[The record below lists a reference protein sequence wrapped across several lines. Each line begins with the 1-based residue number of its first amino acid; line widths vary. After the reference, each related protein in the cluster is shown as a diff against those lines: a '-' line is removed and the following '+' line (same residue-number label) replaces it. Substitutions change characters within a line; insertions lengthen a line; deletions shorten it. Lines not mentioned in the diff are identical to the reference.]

1 MLKLITHEKTR
12 RRILLGAFVACILLT
27 LCLVGIIVSG
37 DDTGV
42 VNARTESSGF
52 YTQRPAAR
60 RIEEKN
66 TPLGVVLECR
76 LPINDR
82 VTANAN
88 LMFYTYHQY
97 VDVYIGQEH
106 VFSLYPP
113 ENCTFTK
120 TVGSSWV
127 KIPIYEQDR
136 GDDIRVILTPVYE
149 YVRERVPDFMIGSE
163 LDIFMHQFR
172 EDFLQLLISTLLI
185 LFGVVVIIPAGI
197 LREEGVLALCLSAIM
212 IGSWRMLDTLS
223 ITLLIEGHA
232 LLIYYMSLLMLMGV
246 GIPIANAVKNR
257 RDRKSCLL
265 FEAYALVTCLLVI
278 VLLAVQ
284 LMGLVDLRQTLWLAH
299 VVQIAGG
306 LLILGNLIYV
316 DKKAKGGAWL
326 RNRKI
331 TFCSLAV
338 AAFLDLALF
347 YVTGK
352 SDHLVVTP
360 LAYIVIVAVYS
371 VRLLTKYLN
380 QQMLLKDRENQ
391 LLQSRTTVALGQI
404 RSHFIFNL
412 LNAISGMCKSN
423 PAKADETI
431 VCFSRYLRANIDI
444 LQSDKLM
451 PFYQILET
459 LEDYIVLEQVRFGD
473 RIAFEADIEEDD
485 FLMPPLVLQPIV
497 ENAIKHGLTAKV
509 EGGTIWLSTR
519 SDSNWVYITV
529 TDDGVG
535 FQQHELHKD
544 GSVGLR
550 NVRFRLKHMVNGH
563 MTIESTPGQGTSVQ
577 IMIPRKD
584 S

>member
-1 MLKLITHEKTR
+1 
-12 RRILLGAFVACILLT
+12 
-27 LCLVGIIVSG
+27 
-37 DDTGV
+37 
-42 VNARTESSGF
+42 
-52 YTQRPAAR
+52 
-60 RIEEKN
+60 
-66 TPLGVVLECR
+66 
-76 LPINDR
+76 
-82 VTANAN
+82 
-88 LMFYTYHQY
+88 
-97 VDVYIGQEH
+97 
-106 VFSLYPP
+106 
-113 ENCTFTK
+113 
-120 TVGSSWV
+120 
-127 KIPIYEQDR
+127 
-136 GDDIRVILTPVYE
+136 
-149 YVRERVPDFMIGSE
+149 
-163 LDIFMHQFR
+163 
-172 EDFLQLLISTLLI
+172 
-185 LFGVVVIIPAGI
+185 
-197 LREEGVLALCLSAIM
+197 
-212 IGSWRMLDTLS
+212 
-223 ITLLIEGHA
+223 
-232 LLIYYMSLLMLMGV
+232 
-246 GIPIANAVKNR
+246 
-257 RDRKSCLL
+257 
-265 FEAYALVTCLLVI
+265 
-278 VLLAVQ
+278 
-284 LMGLVDLRQTLWLAH
+284 
-299 VVQIAGG
+299 
-306 LLILGNLIYV
+306 V

-326 RNRKI
+326 HNRKI
-331 TFCSLAV
+331 SFCSLAV

-360 LAYIVIVAVYS
+360 LAYLVIVAVYS

-535 FQQHELHKD
+535 FQQHELHKK
-544 GSVGLR
+544 GSVGLQ
-550 NVRFRLKHMVNGH
+550 NVRFRLKHMVDGNI
-563 MTIESTPGQGTSVQ
+563 TIESTPGLGTSVQ
-577 IMIPRKD
+577 IMIPRKEG
-584 S
+584 